1 MDGKLIL
8 DRGLH
13 TAHSDLKLAG
23 RVKFHFMSFYDV

>member
-13 TAHSDLKLAG
+13 TAHSDLKLFG
-23 RVKFHFMSFYDV
+23 RVKFRFMSFYDV